1 MIARRELLAGIGAL
15 AAAPRVAAAQS
26 ASATPRVGYASIAS
40 RNVNADAFDQGM
52 RALGYDIGRNVV
64 IEYRFAD
71 GRPDRVP
78 TLVAELLRLKIDVLV
93 ASNPHSIRASRQAST
108 TLPIVGVDL
117 ETDPIEAGW
126 IKSLARP
133 GGNLTGFFLDIPE
146 LSGKLLQFLAEAMPR
161 LQRVAVLWDADLAR
175 TQLKATEA
183 AARTLKFHLQSLPV
197 RRPGEFAGA
206 FEQARQQRA
215 QAVVIPSSPLIF
227 QNLRRLG
234 ALAIEQRLP
243 AISVFPEFAA
253 SGGLMGYGPNL
264 ADLFRRAAGYVHR
277 ILKGAVP
284 ADLPIQ
290 RPVLFVLAINA
301 GTAKALGMT
310 LPHSLMLR
318 ADQLIEA

>member
-26 ASATPRVGYASIAS
+26 ASASPRVGYVSSAS

-71 GRPDRVP
+71 GRQDRVP
-78 TLVAELLRLKIDVLV
+78 AFVAELLRLKIDVLL

-108 TLPIVGVDL
+108 TVPIVGVDL

-146 LSGKLLQFLAEAMPR
+146 LSGKLLQFLAEAMPH
-161 LQRVAVLWDADLAR
+161 LQRVAILWDADLAR

-183 AARTLKFHLQSLPV
+183 AARTLKFQLQSLPV
-197 RRPGEFAGA
+197 RHPGEFAGA
-206 FEQARQQRA
+206 FAQARQQRA

-243 AISVFPEFAA
+243 AISVFPQFAA
-253 SGGLMGYGPNL
+253 AGGLMGYGPNL

-301 GTAKALGMT
+301 GTATALGMT
-310 LPHSLMLR
+310 LPHSLILR